1 MPKPSHEK
9 VLAAVRAEKQRCERA
24 VTALADEMKD
34 LGEPLRFL
42 PYLRRAWD
50 AALAKKKCVAQPP
63 SAVQITAITRDLSRR
78 SRGSRRSSRPQC

>member
-1 MPKPSHEK
+1 MPKPSPQK
-9 VLAAVRAEKQRCERA
+9 VIAAVRAEKQRCERA

-50 AALAKKKCVAQPP
+50 AALAKEKHVAQPP
-63 SAVQITAITRDLSRR
+63 SAVR
-78 SRGSRRSSRPQC
+78 

>member
-1 MPKPSHEK
+1 MKKQTPEK

-24 VTALADEMKD
+24 VTALAEEMKD

-50 AALAKKKCVAQPP
+50 AALTKEKRVAQPP
-63 SAVQITAITRDLSRR
+63 SAVH
-78 SRGSRRSSRPQC
+78 